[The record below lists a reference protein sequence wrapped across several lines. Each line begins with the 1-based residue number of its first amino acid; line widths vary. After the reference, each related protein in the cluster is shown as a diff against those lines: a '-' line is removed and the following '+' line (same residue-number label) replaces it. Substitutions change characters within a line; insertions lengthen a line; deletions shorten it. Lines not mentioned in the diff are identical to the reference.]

1 MQKQSFHTSREA
13 LIRRLKG
20 LKTQN
25 EEKEF
30 APIRVERL
38 ELAHLRTEII
48 SKGTRNMGEIIG
60 SWVQAKNEDSIVK

>member
-1 MQKQSFHTSREA
+1 MRKQSFHTSREA
-13 LIRRLKG
+13 LIRRLNG

-38 ELAHLRTEII
+38 ELAYLRGKII
-48 SKGTRNMGEIIG
+48 TNGDRNMAESIG
-60 SWVQAKNEDSIVK
+60 TWVEAKNEDSVVK

>member
-1 MQKQSFHTSREA
+1 MQKQGFQTGSEA

-20 LKTQN
+20 LKTKN

-30 APIRVERL
+30 DPIRVERS

-48 SKGTRNMGEIIG
+48 SKGDRNMGEIIG
-60 SWVQAKNEDSIVK
+60 SWAQAKNEDSVVR